1 MALPPHLHSHYWLIH
16 RTGIYHSREPTLLP
30 SVSQFLSCL
39 GIIRADFA
47 TLHIAY
53 SFLDPNKYGAR
64 VAAYVFG
71 VLIGECIIF
80 SIVWGIS
87 KLRNKI
93 FINRRTT
100 ILGHISSEKGQ
111 SGQV

>member
-16 RTGIYHSREPTLLP
+16 RTGVCHSREPTLLP
-30 SVSQFLSCL
+30 SVSLFISSL
-39 GIIRADFA
+39 GTDSAA
-47 TLHIAY
+47 ALHIAY
-53 SFLDPNKYGAR
+53 KFLDPKQYGGQA
-64 VAAYVFG
+64 AAYVFG

-93 FINRRTT
+93 FTNRRAT
-100 ILGHISSEKGQ
+100 ILGDISSEKGQ